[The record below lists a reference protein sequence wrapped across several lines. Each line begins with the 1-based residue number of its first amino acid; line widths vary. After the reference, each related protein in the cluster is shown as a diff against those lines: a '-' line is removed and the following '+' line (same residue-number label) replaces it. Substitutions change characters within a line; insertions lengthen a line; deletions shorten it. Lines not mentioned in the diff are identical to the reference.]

1 MFFTLLFFSG
11 AIYFNEP
18 FLFAFPFT
26 LLVISLF
33 ILKIES
39 LYFLLLLV
47 IPFSIEYDFSNSII
61 DLPSEPLLILFAVLL
76 SIYCLLNYKKVLEK
90 INYNPLVYIIAIHLV
105 WTYFSTI
112 FSTNIIISLKTSIVK
127 TLYLLVFYLGTA
139 LFINQFNKIKKLK
152 E

>member
-1 MFFTLLFFSG
+1 MQKQLRYNIIEYLSAYKKRLSILFMFFTLLFFSG

-61 DLPSEPLLILFAVLL
+61 DLPSEPL
-76 SIYCLLNYKKVLEK
+76 
-90 INYNPLVYIIAIHLV
+90 
-105 WTYFSTI
+105 
-112 FSTNIIISLKTSIVK
+112 
-127 TLYLLVFYLGTA
+127 
-139 LFINQFNKIKKLK
+139 
-152 E
+152 